1 MTVLS
6 LFRFGS
12 NVVNKFTHNTIMSY
26 NYVRCV
32 FPLLNKPYFTM
43 NLNTLQ
49 SVLQKIVV
57 EPPKRPPTAYSLY
70 FTNINKQI
78 RQENPDLKPVQLVK
92 FVAQKWKQ
100 LNDEEKRGYI
110 EKGREMMKNY
120 NEEKEKFFNVLSAD
134 QKQLLETAT
143 KV

>member
-1 MTVLS
+1 
-6 LFRFGS
+6 
-12 NVVNKFTHNTIMSY
+12 MSY

-92 FVAQKWKQ
+92 IVAQKWKQ

-110 EKGREMMKNY
+110 EKGREMMMNY
-120 NEEKEKFFNVLSAD
+120 NEERKKFLNVLSAD
-134 QKQLLETAT
+134 QKELLETAT